1 MATTARQRHG
11 TKLVERLTVY
21 ELRTALKSL
30 SDQSN
35 STQVSNADLRPRILA
50 ELHDL
55 AHVFKKATA
64 DRLSLHRPY
73 DLKIDLKE
81 GFEPS
86 FEPLYKLSRQEIK
99 TL

>member
-1 MATTARQRHG
+1 
-11 TKLVERLTVY
+11 VP
-21 ELRTALKSL
+21 
-30 SDQSN
+30 D
-35 STQVSNADLRPRILA
+35 ADPRPRISA

-64 DRLSLHRPY
+64 DRLPPHRPY

-81 GFEPS
+81 GFESP